1 MFTFLLIFILL
12 LGLIALK
19 IYTDKQNEPSYDE
32 RQLLLQKKAYVNAA
46 WAVLLTNLVIAV
58 EASFFETYISL
69 SFLGMANIFIILLV
83 YVSSSIL
90 TDAYFTRHNK
100 TRFLAL
106 YGLIATI
113 RPFVVYRQ
121 WQEGRFFHAG
131 HLYLTAENA
140 TNLLLILTL
149 GLIFLVTAYKA
160 WTDQKEEEEGC

>member
-1 MFTFLLIFILL
+1 MFTILLIFILL

-19 IYTDKQNEPSYDE
+19 INTDKQNEHNYDE

-46 WAVLLTNLVIAV
+46 WAVLLTNLVIAF

-90 TDAYFTRHNK
+90 TDAYFTKHNK
-100 TRFLAL
+100 KRFLAL

-113 RPFVVYRQ
+113 QPFVVYRQ
-121 WQEGRFFHAG
+121 WQEGQFFRAG
-131 HLYLTAENA
+131 HLYLTAENSSS
-140 TNLLLILTL
+140 LLLMVTFI
-149 GLIFLVTAYKA
+149 LIFLVTAYKVWA
-160 WTDQKEEEEGC
+160 DQSEEEE